1 MVPDC
6 GANRIITHRWTTV
19 GPRHG
24 VPARNPS
31 ARDGRANSTE
41 GFLMQFVSRTLFV
54 ATLCLVAS
62 ASRVAGQAT
71 PPAAPSLG
79 DPIARSLFEPEL
91 IMKHRRAI
99 DLTDQQRDAISK
111 LLREL
116 QGQVIPL
123 QWELQEQVE
132 ALSAEL
138 NRPRIDLDRAQDRMR
153 RVLQTERQI
162 KEGHLTLLIRIKNQ
176 LSPAQQDAL
185 RKLRG
190 EPGT

>member
-1 MVPDC
+1 MR
-6 GANRIITHRWTTV
+6 RI
-19 GPRHG
+19 PR
-24 VPARNPS
+24 S
-31 ARDGRANSTE
+31 
-41 GFLMQFVSRTLFV
+41 LIL
-54 ATLCLVAS
+54 ATLCLVAG
-62 ASRVAGQAT
+62 ASRARGQAT
-71 PPAAPSLG
+71 PPASPSLG

-91 IMKHRRAI
+91 IMKHRRTI

-116 QGQVIPL
+116 QGQVLSL
-123 QWELQEQVE
+123 QWELQDQVE
-132 ALSAEL
+132 ALATEL

-176 LSPAQQDAL
+176 LTLPQQEAL

-190 EPGT
+190 DSGG